1 MRAGLVPLPALD
13 RLSAGGH
20 RPSPPLTLGNSRP
33 YLASPPNTLDRSG
46 PGSFMAVGNC
56 IPHNTPVE
64 NALYYNQVYEEL
76 CWR

>member
-1 MRAGLVPLPALD
+1 MLVSSRP
-13 RLSAGGH
+13 RLV
-20 RPSPPLTLGNSRP
+20 SPPGTLGG
-33 YLASPPNTLDRSG
+33 SG

-76 CWR
+76 RWR